1 MRLLLLASA
10 ISLLA
15 APAFAQDVEA
25 DDLVVPPVVMSTE
38 HPDEEAVAPYDQ
50 SNAHAGATPF
60 EGTAMLEAFH
70 GLAGIS
76 RIVEAFMARNL
87 ADPRIAGVF
96 EGHDHVRTRRLLK
109 EQFAYILGAPVD
121 YTGRDM
127 TSSHANLGVQPADMG
142 ALVEN
147 LQIAMSQEG
156 VAFPA
161 QNRFLAKLAPMRRDV
176 VTR

>member
-1 MRLLLLASA
+1 MRILLLTAVA
-10 ISLLA
+10 CLLA
-15 APAFAQDVEA
+15 APAFAQDA
-25 DDLVVPPVVMSTE
+25 AQDDFVVPPVVMSTE
-38 HPDEEAVAPYDQ
+38 HPDEEAVEPYQ
-50 SNAHAGATPF
+50 PSNAHAGATPF
-60 EGTAMLEAFH
+60 EGTAMWEAFH
-70 GLAGIS
+70 GQEGVS
-76 RIVEAFMARNL
+76 RIVDALVDRSV
-87 ADPRIAGVF
+87 ADPRISDAFVS
-96 EGHDHVRTRRLLK
+96 HDLIRLRRTLK
-109 EQFAYILGAPVD
+109 EQFGYILGGPVT

-127 TSSHANLGVQPADMG
+127 ESAHRDLGLQASDMG

>member
-1 MRLLLLASA
+1 MRIVCLAVSAALLAS
-10 ISLLA
+10 
-15 APAFAQDVEA
+15 PAFAQDA
-25 DDLVVPPVVMSTE
+25 AQDDFVVPPVVMSTD
-38 HPDEEAVAPYDQ
+38 HPDEEAVEPHPM
-50 SNAHAGATPF
+50 SNANADAIRF
-60 EGTAMLEAFH
+60 EGTAMLDAFH
-70 GLAGIS
+70 GQEGIS

-109 EQFAYILGAPVD
+109 EQFGYILGAPID

-127 TSSHANLGVQPADMG
+127 ASSHADLGIQTADMG

-147 LQIAMSQEG
+147 LQIAMSDEG

-161 QNRFLAKLAPMRRDV
+161 QNRFLAKLAPMKPDV